1 MKGSDLRFMFYVRIP
16 LVAVLRRLQGGR
28 VEARRLVGGAAARI
42 QATGRWWLC
51 TRGVEVELMRSVT
64 ILTTAVDEA
73 DRIS

>member
-1 MKGSDLRFMFYVRIP
+1 MIYVLCRDPSGCCAEKTAGWKGRSKETSR
-16 LVAVLRRLQGGR
+16 
-28 VEARRLVGGAAARI
+28 GAAARI

-51 TRGVEVELMRSVT
+51 TRGVEVELMRRVK